1 MTKSVGHKC
10 IGQITNYPYKRE
22 TRAAVGTQIK
32 PLFNYSYRERS
43 TYVKNKS
50 NGFFQVSIYT
60 EKWMHCYIIHKMVY
74 MYTLHAKV
82 DSVQCSTETCDE

>member
-10 IGQITNYPYKRE
+10 IGQITNYPYKHE

-32 PLFNYSYRERS
+32 PLFNYSYRARS

-50 NGFFQVSIYT
+50 NGFSKLVYIYREMDALLYHT
-60 EKWMHCYIIHKMVY
+60 QDGIHVYI
-74 MYTLHAKV
+74 AC
-82 DSVQCSTETCDE
+82 QG